1 MYINGQWTIN
11 QSCKVSRE
19 VKLVYSFITD
29 GAGVG
34 KSYLMKTIC
43 FSVTKTLMYRGGKPD
58 KPCMLLLVPTGV
70 AVVNIDGNTIHS
82 RLGINCKGLFSH

>member
-1 MYINGQWTIN
+1 
-11 QSCKVSRE
+11 
-19 VKLVYSFITD
+19 
-29 GAGVG
+29 
-34 KSYLMKTIC
+34 MKTIC

-58 KPCMLLLVPTGV
+58 KPCVLLLVPTGV